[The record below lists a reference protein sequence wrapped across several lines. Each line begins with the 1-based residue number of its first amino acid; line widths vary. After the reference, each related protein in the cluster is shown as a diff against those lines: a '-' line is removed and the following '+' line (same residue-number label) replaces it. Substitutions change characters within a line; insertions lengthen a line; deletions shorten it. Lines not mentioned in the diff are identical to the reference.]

1 MKECAHCKTHFEGR
15 QESQRYCSK
24 TCKNKATYLAIKASG
39 RNVSKTNPT
48 TPRSP
53 IITGAGDPLLG
64 FFQNQNQLLG
74 TENQRLKAEMESLRA
89 AHNTLQ
95 IEKGVWEQK
104 TMLEKTRADIE
115 KREGLSGFMETS
127 AGERLLGMAETLILK
142 KFGAEEETPD
152 FFQGVED
159 EVAEGLKTLCAQ
171 LKEQSPEFI
180 GEVMAIV
187 QLWKK
192 YPQLLK
198 DAIKNLD
205 AIKLQLKAQA

>member
-1 MKECAHCKTHFEGR
+1 
-15 QESQRYCSK
+15 
-24 TCKNKATYLAIKASG
+24 
-39 RNVSKTNPT
+39 
-48 TPRSP
+48 
-53 IITGAGDPLLG
+53 
-64 FFQNQNQLLG
+64 
-74 TENQRLKAEMESLRA
+74 
-89 AHNTLQ
+89 
-95 IEKGVWEQK
+95 
-104 TMLEKTRADIE
+104 
-115 KREGLSGFMETS
+115 
-127 AGERLLGMAETLILK
+127 MAETLILK

-198 DAIKNLD
+198 DAIKNLV